1 MAPGRATNT
10 FSVGI
15 PREERQNMSQGT
27 QFRQTTRSGDTASSG
42 LAADYS
48 PSATTYDEGSN
59 SSGTNGSNGIHG
71 SSHKRSASL
80 LGRLRHSGTGSPSGS
95 PTSSEGSSKDTARS
109 ERTLAHS
116 ASSGSMRRRKQAGMQ
131 RPPHAVFAEASAVPL
146 PEASAD
152 HNNNED
158 DDVAARVSQH
168 PSVVSVPHARA
179 LRPQPNGPSVR
190 ILPPSQQDA
199 TNTADH
205 HLDRVDV
212 SPATKSG
219 KKRHSLRSGDS
230 RSASGFISHL
240 LRGTSRSTKSPHAT
254 DGTPS
259 SSLSPADSTTASVR
273 QIVHS
278 PGTPQTPR
286 SHVSVGSMSPHEL
299 DNDSGVEYEHQNV
312 GLPMPHHIHQHH
324 QQQQQQHHD
333 YVAAF
338 LQPDVCN
345 SECSPACMASAMSAF
360 TTANVHGIQCMEHAQ
375 NHHHQQQLQQQGV
388 FCMQPGTVDCMGAV
402 ANGPPHVSGVA
413 TSAAM
418 AAAAVAAAANGQ
430 PVNLEDFYYMHN
442 GNSSNNMLGQIAGP
456 PPPPLPPP
464 QLQLPANSMTDVD
477 AGDGGQ
483 YIQPDIWYQSSGP
496 ATSITTST
504 AVSASNSTSSLAD
517 TAQLTGRLVSSLPV
531 YEPIDLSRVHQM
543 QHGHNGYVRATQPVL
558 PDARMLAPMTS
569 LAEVY
574 SSGAADY
581 NALSTRELR
590 FAVENHMLVEQH
602 KYLIRDLGHARS
614 AIGALKQVVQEKEDR
629 LEQFE
634 MVNTE
639 MQQRL
644 VLVESLLTQ
653 EQRVRLRSLRY
664 SLDPA
669 SSAHSA
675 GRELDDGASDIQ
687 AQGADY
693 DSILSATQN
702 DKNKN
707 NNDNNGDG
715 DENNR
720 SHADSGE
727 DSARQPT
734 TKDPNNGQPHGA
746 PLVAADSS
754 SPTTKQGD
762 PESKR
767 NNRPL
772 SGYTTRFALKSKPV
786 HQLPR
791 VFSGDYSATEVHAME
806 SSVEALATV
815 ITSMP
820 RDDTSVEEIIAS
832 KMAEDDQQIRDQICA
847 DEDQQQGDAHGRRK
861 QQQQV
866 KDNSI
871 ESPQEPKRRSRFLSM
886 LRLSTFGGS
895 SLSARDLQQQQQQ
908 DAAEVKNK
916 RRSVSLGTRKSK
928 QPHSDTGG
936 SGVYVAQRSTSLA
949 RQEYVASAGA
959 GRSRANSGESLA
971 ASCPTILPG
980 IGKTK
985 PMPKSSHHKEQHTLQ
1000 RQSSSGSR
1008 FYPSG
1013 LGLSTENSS
1022 TATSRQSSTKASS
1035 SSVCHARDAEE
1046 DQKMVSGSTA
1056 QPTSKRDAKRR
1067 LSHRMSHAGQPRRST
1082 SAPSRPHSMRVARR
1096 KSWLFQI
1103 FGSSNASNS
1112 SADSATSTAGGGV
1125 SVEHTPSC
1133 GEDDDVSDC
1142 DASEDDGGLVRR
1154 ETRRRRVLTHSS
1166 DEITQFI
1173 GRLRLEDSG
1182 SAHIGGVSGGGGGGV
1197 LEDVIDVSGEDEE
1210 RANRVS
1216 LSVAEIRQQTLD
1228 ALNGTVRGEK
1238 ASRKIERGGF
1248 PTDHAAPDKMCRDG
1262 GDRPVTNGDLDV
1274 DHPEAQSIG
1283 RWRQRDAS
1291 GPTIQHLNP
1300 PSIGATDPAS
1310 VGSPPKIEASSKST
1324 MAPLGLGVSVAR
1336 NDRTPTSFLPSIT
1349 QTITSHPPPATTPTK
1364 SLSNGDIAKQ
1374 PSSSATDS
1382 VGDAAIA
1389 TPPLATRHSRKSSGA
1404 SVQSNGTTTSSGA
1417 RKWAP
1422 AFWAPPSLNYP
1433 GASLVSPTAGN
1444 SSWSPRGSVD
1454 SIEHRPSF
1462 SRRPSE
1468 ERHRHRSPHSSIG
1481 FSTATAAGGA
1491 GTSATGSAGSPW
1503 ELVRFS
1509 ESRTFPLSPSHSRPG
1524 TPPSRPLAFFEDTTV
1539 PDSDELTVAAR
1550 RSLSLRMSRNA
1561 FRQVEPLPESD
1572 DAADSAIHGENARA
1586 ESKHDRKDG
1595 RSGKRLSR
1603 IRADGAI
1610 AADNTVEAAQ
1620 TKQGLTKNA
1629 ALSRVVA
1636 STQHKRRSL
1645 LWQFKEAK
1653 NGVGNG
1659 GSSTAAGAAASK
1671 TAALSGQPQPPH
1683 LAHHDGEQLSHHPS
1697 SSFSSSSSP
1706 QPPQLAHDE
1715 YTETTT
1721 SLTSA
1726 TREPAIRSDESNGT
1740 DKQIE
1745 NEAANQPNNGTRKH
1759 KRWWSVV
1766 LG

>member
-1 MAPGRATNT
+1 MAPGRATNAS
-10 FSVGI
+10 SVSI
-15 PREERQNMSQGT
+15 PREERQNMSQGAR
-27 QFRQTTRSGDTASSG
+27 FRQTTRGGDTASSG
-42 LAADYS
+42 FATDYS
-48 PSATTYDEGSN
+48 PSAANDVEVSN
-59 SSGTNGSNGIHG
+59 SPGANGPTGIHG

-80 LGRLRHSGTGSPSGS
+80 LGRLRHSGAGSPSGS

-146 PEASAD
+146 PAAPAEHS
-152 HNNNED
+152 NNDND
-158 DDVAARVSQH
+158 DDVAARVSQRTL
-168 PSVVSVPHARA
+168 VVSVPHARV
-179 LRPQPNGPSVR
+179 LRPQPNGPSVHV
-190 ILPPSQQDA
+190 LPPSQQDA

-205 HLDRVDV
+205 YHSDRVDV

-219 KKRHSLRSGDS
+219 KKRHSLRSSDS

-240 LRGTSRSTKSPHAT
+240 LRGSSRSTKSPHAT
-254 DGTPS
+254 GGTPS
-259 SSLSPADSTTASVR
+259 SSLSPADSTTGSVR
-273 QIVHS
+273 QFGHS
-278 PGTPQTPR
+278 PGTPQTPG
-286 SHVSVGSMSPHEL
+286 SHVSVESMSPHEL
-299 DNDSGVEYEHQNV
+299 DNGPGVEYEHQNV
-312 GLPMPHHIHQHH
+312 GFHIPHHIHQHQH
-324 QQQQQQHHD
+324 QQQQQQHQD
-333 YVAAF
+333 YVTAF
-338 LQPDVCN
+338 LPPGVCN
-345 SECSPACMASAMSAF
+345 SECSPACMASAMSTF
-360 TTANVHGIQCMEHAQ
+360 TTGNVHGIQCMEHVQ
-375 NHHHQQQLQQQGV
+375 NHHHQQQQHQQQGA
-388 FCMQPGTVDCMGAV
+388 FCMQPGNVDCMGAV

-418 AAAAVAAAANGQ
+418 AAAAVAAATNGH

-442 GNSSNNMLGQIAGP
+442 GNGSNGMLGQVAAAQPPALP
-456 PPPPLPPP
+456 PPP
-464 QLQLPANSMTDVD
+464 LQLPANSMADVST
-477 AGDGGQ
+477 GDGGQ

-496 ATSITTST
+496 ATSATTST
-504 AVSASNSTSSLAD
+504 AVSASDSTSSLAD

-531 YEPIDLSRVHQM
+531 YEPIDLSRVHRIQ
-543 QHGHNGYVRATQPVL
+543 QGHNGYVRATQPVL

-664 SLDPA
+664 SLDPG

-675 GRELDDGASDIQ
+675 GHEADEGASDIQ

-702 DKNKN
+702 DKNN
-707 NNDNNGDG
+707 NDNDNNGDN
-715 DENNR
+715 DENNC
-720 SHADSGE
+720 SHADSGG

-734 TKDPNNGQPHGA
+734 TKDSNNGQPHSA
-746 PLVAADSS
+746 PLVAAGPS
-754 SPTTKQGD
+754 SPASKQSD
-762 PESKR
+762 HESKR

-861 QQQQV
+861 KQQQQI
-866 KDNSI
+866 KNDII

-886 LRLSTFGGS
+886 LRLSTFSGS
-895 SLSARDLQQQQQQ
+895 SPSARDLQQQQQQ
-908 DAAEVKNK
+908 QDVAEIKNK

-928 QPHSDTGG
+928 QPHSDSGG
-936 SGVYVAQRSTSLA
+936 GTGVYVAQRSTSLA

-971 ASCPTILPG
+971 ASCPTILSG

-985 PMPKSSHHKEQHTLQ
+985 PVPKSSHHKEQHTLQ

-1035 SSVCHARDAEE
+1035 TSVCHARDTE
-1046 DQKMVSGSTA
+1046 DNQKMVSGPTA

-1103 FGSSNASNS
+1103 FGGGSNS
-1112 SADSATSTAGGGV
+1112 SADSDTSTAGGGL

-1142 DASEDDGGLVRR
+1142 DVSEDDGGLVRR

-1182 SAHIGGVSGGGGGGV
+1182 SAHIGGVSGGGGGGGV

-1210 RANRVS
+1210 RANRAS

-1238 ASRKIERGGF
+1238 ASRKIERSGF
-1248 PTDHAAPDKMCRDG
+1248 PTDHAASDKMCRDG
-1262 GDRPVTNGDLDV
+1262 GDRPVTSSDLDV
-1274 DHPEAQSIG
+1274 NHPEAPSIG
-1283 RWRQRDAS
+1283 RWRQRDSS
-1291 GPTIQHLNP
+1291 GPTIQRLNL
-1300 PSIGATDPAS
+1300 PSTTATEPVS
-1310 VGSPPKIEASSKST
+1310 VSPPPRIEASSKST

-1349 QTITSHPPPATTPTK
+1349 QTIASHPPLATTPTK
-1364 SLSNGDIAKQ
+1364 SLGNGDTAKQ
-1374 PSSSATDS
+1374 SSSSAAGS

-1389 TPPLATRHSRKSSGA
+1389 TPPSATRHSRKSSGA
-1404 SVQSNGTTTSSGA
+1404 SVQSDGTTASSGA

-1422 AFWAPPSLNYP
+1422 AFWAPPILNYP

-1454 SIEHRPSF
+1454 SIEHRSSF

-1468 ERHRHRSPHSSIG
+1468 ERYRHRSPHGSIG
-1481 FSTATAAGGA
+1481 FAAATAAAAGAGA

-1572 DAADSAIHGENARA
+1572 DAADSAIHGENTRT
-1586 ESKHDRKDG
+1586 ERKHDGK
-1595 RSGKRLSR
+1595 SGKRLSR

-1610 AADNTVEAAQ
+1610 AADNNVEAAQ

-1629 ALSRVVA
+1629 ALSR
-1636 STQHKRRSL
+1636 
-1645 LWQFKEAK
+1645 W
-1653 NGVGNG
+1653 
-1659 GSSTAAGAAASK
+1659 AA
-1671 TAALSGQPQPPH
+1671 
-1683 LAHHDGEQLSHHPS
+1683 
-1697 SSFSSSSSP
+1697 
-1706 QPPQLAHDE
+1706 
-1715 YTETTT
+1715 TTT
-1721 SLTSA
+1721 TTTPGPS
-1726 TREPAIRSDESNGT
+1726 
-1740 DKQIE
+1740 
-1745 NEAANQPNNGTRKH
+1745 
-1759 KRWWSVV
+1759 
-1766 LG
+1766 